1 MAPRTRILAAR
12 ILIPVALVIAVLAAN
27 IGSWVVV
34 AAMALLMFSQVV
46 NLRAGR
52 GQLGRR
58 KPN

>member
-1 MAPRTRILAAR
+1 VAPQTRILAAR
-12 ILIPVALVIAVLAAN
+12 IVIPFALVIAVLAAN
-27 IGSWVVV
+27 IGSWTVV
-34 AAMALLMFSQVV
+34 AAMALVIISQAG